1 MALMKFIRTSESLF
15 LKIFFFAISGVLQEK
30 IMTRQYVDSTGQI
43 GQFKDSQ
50 FLVFVNRI
58 MAFAVALLCIM
69 AIKQPRHKAPLYKYS
84 YCSFSNILSSW
95 CQYEALKFISFPTQV
110 YIVLLTIRFTKGHS
124 FCKQCLHNLQF
135 KKKRYSSPNLS
146 KLARTD
152 ISCQFLKTRSL
163 CRTVHTTNGL

>member
-1 MALMKFIRTSESLF
+1 
-15 LKIFFFAISGVLQEK
+15 
-30 IMTRQYVDSTGQI
+30 MTRQYVDSTGQI

-69 AIKQPRHKAPLYKYS
+69 ATKQPRHKAPLYKYS

-110 YIVLLTIRFTKGHS
+110 YIVLLTIRFTESHW

-135 KKKRYSSPNLS
+135 MK
-146 KLARTD
+146 
-152 ISCQFLKTRSL
+152 
-163 CRTVHTTNGL
+163 

>member
-1 MALMKFIRTSESLF
+1 
-15 LKIFFFAISGVLQEK
+15 
-30 IMTRQYVDSTGQI
+30 MTRQYVDSTGQI

-110 YIVLLTIRFTKGHS
+110 YIVLLTIRFT
-124 FCKQCLHNLQF
+124 NIIVPN
-135 KKKRYSSPNLS
+135 SSQTFIPPNLYIFENN
-146 KLARTD
+146 KVNTLT
-152 ISCQFLKTRSL
+152 L
-163 CRTVHTTNGL
+163 

>member
-1 MALMKFIRTSESLF
+1 MRASEFLF
-15 LKIFFFAISGVLQEK
+15 LKIPFLTISGVLQEK

-69 AIKQPRHKAPLYKYS
+69 ATKQPRHKAPLYKYS

-110 YIVLLTIRFTKGHS
+110 YIVFLTIGFTKGHS
-124 FCKQCLHNLQF
+124 FCSQF
-135 KKKRYSSPNLS
+135 KKKNLLLTKPS
-146 KLARTD
+146 QA
-152 ISCQFLKTRSL
+152 SQS
-163 CRTVHTTNGL
+163 

>member
-1 MALMKFIRTSESLF
+1 
-15 LKIFFFAISGVLQEK
+15 
-30 IMTRQYVDSTGQI
+30 MTRQYVDSTGQI

-110 YIVLLTIRFTKGHS
+110 RIYRFAY
-124 FCKQCLHNLQF
+124 N
-135 KKKRYSSPNLS
+135 
-146 KLARTD
+146 
-152 ISCQFLKTRSL
+152 
-163 CRTVHTTNGL
+163 

>member
-1 MALMKFIRTSESLF
+1 MRILWGPQNSYFSKYLF
-15 LKIFFFAISGVLQEK
+15 FTISGVLQEK

-69 AIKQPRHKAPLYKYS
+69 ATKQPRHKAPLYKYS

-110 YIVLLTIRFTKGHS
+110 YIVLLTIRFTKSHW

-135 KKKRYSSPNLS
+135 MKKGTP
-146 KLARTD
+146 
-152 ISCQFLKTRSL
+152 
-163 CRTVHTTNGL
+163 H